1 MEMKIEVSNG
11 FRTNGELL
19 RGCSRAVISTRGRR
33 FRTKWQT
40 PKSYKR
46 LGVIGS
52 EFANAY
58 NSGLMTIYKAK
69 DGSLRFEMYCDGSFL
84 PYYGKIEFIG

>member
-1 MEMKIEVSNG
+1 MKMEIKVSNG
-11 FRTNGELL
+11 FRTSGELL
-19 RGCSRAVISTRGRR
+19 RGCSRAVISTRGRV

-40 PKSYKR
+40 PRSYRR

-69 DGSLRFEMYCDGSFL
+69 DKSLRFEMYCDGSFL